1 MIFIECIRKMAHSY
15 LHGGKAPILMKM
27 EGTIYLLS
35 RGLMMKELYRYY
47 PIHAKLFTGRY

>member
-1 MIFIECIRKMAHSY
+1 MAHSY

-47 PIHAKLFTGRY
+47 PIHEKLFTGRY